1 MLDAFHEP
9 LIELDVDNTP
19 SPVQRPN
26 EVCDD
31 CPLAGVF
38 MNDWHGRHKSS
49 EMKEIQ
55 NTYDPMSH
63 EQYGIYCVAL
73 HEYILRDTQG
83 HLTSYRASNLSK
95 EKAKA
100 VRHMYYALIITIL
113 ERLAEEPDNTIRSK
127 DGSDI
132 NIFEALSDEQNG
144 LFSYVPY
151 LMDSFNRLGTCFNAK
166 RKIGFS
172 WYLSMESYPS
182 IIRHE
187 LVHAAVEILKPL
199 KYPDIQAHGPEYKQ
213 VGTLLGVID
222 KELLPISSTQDE
234 SYFLFRRMASKYIVR
249 CLKCNK
255 FNSYYRNYPSS
266 IFQEKTN
273 ALKRGCKKICPKCKS
288 NQLGLVH
295 TP

>member
-1 MLDAFHEP
+1 
-9 LIELDVDNTP
+9 
-19 SPVQRPN
+19 
-26 EVCDD
+26 
-31 CPLAGVF
+31 
-38 MNDWHGRHKSS
+38 
-49 EMKEIQ
+49 MKELI
-55 NTYDPMSH
+55 NTYDPKSH
-63 EQYGIYCVAL
+63 EQYGELCVAL
-73 HEYILRDTQG
+73 DEYVLRDTQG
-83 HLTSYRASNLSK
+83 HLTSYRASALSR
-95 EKAKA
+95 EKALA
-100 VRHMYYALIITIL
+100 VRHMYYALIIKIL
-113 ERLAEEPDNTIRSK
+113 ERLAEEPDKTLRSK

-132 NIFEALSDEQNG
+132 NVFEALSDEQNG

-166 RKIGFS
+166 RKIGLS
-172 WYLSMESYPS
+172 WYLSMKSYPS

-187 LVHAAVEILKPL
+187 LAHAAVEILKPL